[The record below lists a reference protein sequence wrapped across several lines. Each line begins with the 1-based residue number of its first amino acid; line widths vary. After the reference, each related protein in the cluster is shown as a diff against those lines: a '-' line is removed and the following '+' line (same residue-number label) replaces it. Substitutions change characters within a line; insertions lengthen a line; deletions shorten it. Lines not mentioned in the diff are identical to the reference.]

1 MERLPD
7 HVKGLL
13 ITGGGILVLTPDSLL
28 VRLISADAW
37 TLLWWREV
45 LMAVGLAMGL
55 LAVYRGKTA
64 AAFRAVGKSGCFI
77 ALTFAGSSIS
87 FILALTYTSVAN
99 TLVIVSA
106 APLFSAILARV
117 FLAETVPRR
126 TWVAILLAL
135 VGIALLVSDSL
146 GRPSLLGD
154 GCALLTALFMAMTL
168 TITRHARA
176 VSMIPAIAVSGV
188 VGALAV
194 WPLAQPL
201 SVAEADVAF
210 LAIMG
215 LVMLPISFGAV
226 TLGPRYLPAP
236 EVSLLFLMETV
247 LGPLWVWLVLGEDP
261 GPRALLGGAIVVA
274 TLAGHS
280 ALGFR
285 AYSLPKEA
293 LQERDG
299 DLV

>member
-13 ITGGGILVLTPDSLL
+13 VTGGGILVLTPDSLL

-45 LMAVGLAMGL
+45 LMALGLAVGL
-55 LAVYRGKTA
+55 LAVYRGKTL
-64 AAFRAVGKSGCFI
+64 AAFRAVGRSGGFI
-77 ALTFAGSSIS
+77 AFTFAGSSIS

-106 APLFSAILARV
+106 APLFSAIFARV
-117 FLAETVPRR
+117 FLGETVPRR
-126 TWVAILLAL
+126 TWIAILLAL
-135 VGIALLVSDSL
+135 AGIALLVSDSL

-154 GCALLTALFMAMTL
+154 GCALLTALFMAITL

-176 VSMIPAIAVSGV
+176 ASMIPAIAMSGI
-188 VGALAV
+188 VGALVV
-194 WPLAQPL
+194 WPLALPTT
-201 SVAEADVAF
+201 VAESDMAY
-210 LAIMG
+210 LALMG
-215 LVMLPISFGAV
+215 LIILPISFGAV
-226 TLGPRYLPAP
+226 ALGPRYLPAP
-236 EVSLLFLMETV
+236 EVSLLFLLETV

-280 ALGFR
+280 AL
-285 AYSLPKEA
+285 A
-293 LQERDG
+293 LRR
-299 DLV
+299 